1 MVLILDGT
9 SDNFPLLSIEL
20 TYKQNKI
27 SISFHICAPISK
39 LPYDISLEAEN
50 SVTFLYN
57 HIDGFVCKTH
67 GEAIKLFLGKTLL
80 LK

>member
-1 MVLILDGT
+1 MVAQTIFHC
-9 SDNFPLLSIEL
+9 SRSKL
-20 TYKQNKI
+20 TYKQIKI
-27 SISFHICAPISK
+27 SISLHICAPISK
-39 LPYDISLEAEN
+39 LYDISSGAEN